1 MFDFPAPGP
10 QEEAFRA
17 PEHTLPV
24 EGGELRD
31 FPEGEGILQEP
42 GAPWLEMGG
51 EVRSEGLFIQFCAA
65 CHGEDG
71 TGRELTDDY
80 YAPDLTGEEYLDYP
94 DIDLYDLIVEG
105 GLSMPDYR
113 EELGERDRWLVIRY
127 LRRLQAEP

>member
-1 MFDFPAPGP
+1 MVWWRPVSSKLGLWAASLGLLFFSGCELEEGWPWVRNMFDFPAPGP

-31 FPEGEGILQEP
+31 FPEG
-42 GAPWLEMGG
+42 
-51 EVRSEGLFIQFCAA
+51 
-65 CHGEDG
+65 
-71 TGRELTDDY
+71 
-80 YAPDLTGEEYLDYP
+80 
-94 DIDLYDLIVEG
+94 